1 MNDRPAEET
10 TIGEAAPAEIAEA
23 RPAHIGEPAP
33 AEIAE
38 ARPAQIG
45 EPASAAARPD
55 LLADRLPYRIARPYR
70 VRFEEATANE
80 SMRTAIYLAWAA
92 DIAWQHSTE
101 LGFGREWYA
110 ERGLFWLVRAIQ
122 LDVLRP
128 IPTYAGMLVS
138 TQVLGYRRVAARR
151 ESDVRDPSGELAARL
166 LIDWVMT
173 NERGIPTRVPADFL
187 KFVAADTPA
196 IEMHKVALPAAPRD
210 AFERRFHVRR
220 RDLDPLDHVNNSVYV
235 DFLEEALEGAGQGD
249 LLRATPRRYALDF
262 AASAARGESL
272 TGRAWPQDGG
282 WAYRLSRED
291 GTEVFRARVCRL

>member
-1 MNDRPAEET
+1 MNHGPAD
-10 TIGEAAPAEIAEA
+10 EAA
-23 RPAHIGEPAP
+23 IGEPAP
-33 AEIAE
+33 AAISERA
-38 ARPAQIG
+38 PAAMG
-45 EPASAAARPD
+45 EPAPAAT
-55 LLADRLPYRIARPYR
+55 LAAVLEDRLPYRIVRPYH

-110 ERGLFWLVRAIQ
+110 ERGLYWLVRAIQ

-151 ESDVRDPSGELAARL
+151 ESEVRDTSGELAARL

-173 NERGIPTRVPADFL
+173 NERGIPTRVPEDFL
-187 KFVAADTPA
+187 KFVAAKTPA
-196 IEMHKVALPAAPRD
+196 IEMHKVVLPAAPPG
-210 AFERRFHVRR
+210 AFERQFHVRR

-235 DFLEEALEGAGQGD
+235 DYLEEALEGAGQGD
-249 LLRATPRRYALDF
+249 LLRATPRRYSLDF
-262 AASAARGESL
+262 AASAARGERL
-272 TGRAWPQDGG
+272 TGRAWPHERG
-282 WAYRLSRED
+282 WACRLSRED
-291 GTEVFRARVCRL
+291 GTEVFRARVGRL